1 MVAQT
6 QLQMLDVSQYAIDDD
21 LTIEKN
27 ERNRYNR
34 WKNFYKVYAYDYTAY
49 HEFCV
54 ALWGRNNLIKLL
66 YDIQNT
72 NAFECMCVWTAI
84 LFSLNYEKDEIKF
97 REWFYALDDNGEKQ
111 HLGDCKHIFRTNT
124 LYKIQ
129 NKIHNFCENYQTAYE
144 GDAKV
149 VQMSLWQDVPK
160 IKGITVYN
168 EVFIDEVFDYKRKK
182 YVGKQFVERFAEI
195 DNTWRL
201 PIKQRVI
208 IHIRLLRLLKQGF
221 TIQEAFNELKR

>member
-72 NAFECMCVWTAI
+72 KAFEFMCVWTAI

-97 REWFYALDDNGEKQ
+97 REWFYALDNGEKQ
-111 HLGDCKHIFRTNT
+111 HLGDSKHIFRVKT
-124 LYKIQ
+124 LSKIQ
-129 NKIHNFCENYQTAYE
+129 KELYNYCGIIAFGSEESRT
-144 GDAKV
+144 
-149 VQMSLWQDVPK
+149 
-160 IKGITVYN
+160 IKLDNITIFEEHYT
-168 EVFIDEVFDYKRKK
+168 EEDYYYKGKK
-182 YVGKQFVERFAEI
+182 YKGKKFVERFAEI

-221 TIQEAFNELKR
+221 TVQEALCRLKKQ